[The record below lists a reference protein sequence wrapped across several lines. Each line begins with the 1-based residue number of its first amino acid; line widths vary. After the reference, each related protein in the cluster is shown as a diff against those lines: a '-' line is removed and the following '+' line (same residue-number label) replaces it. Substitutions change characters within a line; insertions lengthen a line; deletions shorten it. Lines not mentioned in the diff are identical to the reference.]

1 MDKELK
7 KAEWEKLLRAFL
19 TQHYCKLMFQSMYR
33 YSCSLDLASGKKFKQ
48 VPFSTIKQ
56 DTASF
61 ILNQYRPSGVILQ
74 DPRNMH
80 LEDIWKVL
88 KHCYVRQAESG
99 PESAFRL
106 AIYIGPR
113 RKQLPATYA
122 DTQNNNGHANNGP
135 AEPASS
141 RRKKDKGKQR
151 EDPLNGL
158 LQIDQ
163 SVEPPTEID
172 KEFGDQQN
180 PDQDDIEVPEAI
192 FRELT
197 ATRRSPEPPNTDQ
210 STVSQPEVT
219 DSVSNQIEPALLE
232 GAPTRPSTPTNNVVS
247 LVNNSVNKTPT
258 MRLGKRPQAN
268 LSPPKVHQTRIHK
281 KKKLT
286 DDDLASIEAEN
297 SMLLPRTR
305 RRSKPT
311 RRK

>member
-1 MDKELK
+1 MHNVGIHGRNFSQQNEALVTEMTRKFLDYAKSARLEAHDGDNADRRTAGSENIEIRMTSEGFPIIPELVMDKELK

-33 YSCSLDLASGKKFKQ
+33 YSCSLDLASGKKFKH
-48 VPFSTIKQ
+48 VPFSAIKQ

-80 LEDIWKVL
+80 LEDIRKVL

-113 RKQLPATYA
+113 RKQLPAKYA

-163 SVEPPTEID
+163 SEEPPTELD

-180 PDQDDIEVPEAI
+180 PDQDDIEVPEA
-192 FRELT
+192 
-197 ATRRSPEPPNTDQ
+197 N
-210 STVSQPEVT
+210 
-219 DSVSNQIEPALLE
+219 LE
-232 GAPTRPSTPTNNVVS
+232 S
-247 LVNNSVNKTPT
+247 
-258 MRLGKRPQAN
+258 
-268 LSPPKVHQTRIHK
+268 
-281 KKKLT
+281 
-286 DDDLASIEAEN
+286 
-297 SMLLPRTR
+297 
-305 RRSKPT
+305 
-311 RRK
+311 